1 MRGDNVV
8 PSKVLAWRMGLVD
21 AFRKT
26 KVGSC
31 WIEGGGGEL
40 LGNRFG
46 FVEGCD

>member
-26 KVGSC
+26 KVAK
-31 WIEGGGGEL
+31 L
-40 LGNRFG
+40 L
-46 FVEGCD
+46 D